1 MTEPGDLDLIARFR
15 KGDRSAFEALVDRYL
30 DRVARVA
37 RRFLGDAHEAQDVTQ
52 ETFLALYQV
61 LPSWKPEA
69 ALFTWLYRTAVN
81 LSLKRAR
88 QRARPLPVPARAAA
102 PEPAA
107 GPVER
112 LQALDDALA
121 ELSERQREVF
131 LLCHEQQVPL
141 SEIARRLG
149 ISLGATKSHLHRA
162 LATLRDKLKG
172 RAQL

>member
-1 MTEPGDLDLIARFR
+1 MTDPGDLELIRRFQR
-15 KGDRSAFEALVDRYL
+15 GDRSSFDTLVDRYL
-30 DRVARVA
+30 DRVAGVSK
-37 RRFLGDAHEAQDVTQ
+37 RFLNDAHEAQDVTQ
-52 ETFLALYQV
+52 DTFLALYQV
-61 LPSWKPEA
+61 LPSWKPDA

-88 QRARPLPVPARAAA
+88 QRARPLPVPAQPQA
-102 PEPAA
+102 PEPA

-121 ELSERQREVF
+121 ELSDRQREVF

-141 SEIARRLG
+141 ADIARRLG

-162 LATLRDKLKG
+162 LSTLRDKLKG
-172 RAQL
+172 RALL